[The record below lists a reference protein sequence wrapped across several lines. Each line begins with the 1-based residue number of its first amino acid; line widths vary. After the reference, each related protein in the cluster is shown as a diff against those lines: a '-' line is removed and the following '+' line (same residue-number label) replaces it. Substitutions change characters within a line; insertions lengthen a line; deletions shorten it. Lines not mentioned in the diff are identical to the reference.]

1 MEHSSQRQFESSPMH
16 AHFTQASVASSMNS
30 QMMSSPAMGVHSM
43 QHQASKPQADLK
55 PNFYNPYHVKHRRR
69 TTKEQLTLLEG
80 TFKSTPKPSS
90 ELRKSLASTL
100 GMTAREVQIWF
111 QNRRAKQKN
120 MLMRACS
127 SNGSPELC
135 ADKDASAEDPC
146 VQSPVDD
153 MLSASSK
160 LTRACSA
167 DHSHQHAAST
177 QPPLASAPC
186 SSLGSSVREMMAPT
200 LALRRHSDIPA
211 HFFHSETSAYAAAV
225 AATASAGAML
235 PAVSTANRSATIPSS
250 IPATAALSEC
260 AASLQMS
267 TAAYP
272 SQIPPPLANVSSND
286 MLQRAAYN
294 HVPSSRPIQLVPS
307 QQQRKQ
313 KRAGNGDSDRYHTAR
328 VHQEAFDGTNKL
340 PVKHDDFLKRTADE
354 QFSLLDPANLPNF
367 MIPTVPGNGLGALGS
382 GMSSVGFSSQPPMP
396 YGGMGWSA
404 MPYSG
409 CGNSQSHPS
418 MHSAIPQPDMSML
431 FSGLLA

>member
-1 MEHSSQRQFESSPMH
+1 
-16 AHFTQASVASSMNS
+16 
-30 QMMSSPAMGVHSM
+30 
-43 QHQASKPQADLK
+43 
-55 PNFYNPYHVKHRRR
+55 
-69 TTKEQLTLLEG
+69 
-80 TFKSTPKPSS
+80 
-90 ELRKSLASTL
+90 
-100 GMTAREVQIWF
+100 MTAREVQIWF

-127 SNGSPELC
+127 SNASPELC
-135 ADKDASAEDPC
+135 ADKDASAEASC

-153 MLSASSK
+153 VLSASSK

-167 DHSHQHAAST
+167 DHSQQHAAST
-177 QPPLASAPC
+177 RPPLASALC
-186 SSLGSSVREMMAPT
+186 SSSSSLGSSVREMMAPT

-235 PAVSTANRSATIPSS
+235 PAVSTVNRSATIPSS
-250 IPATAALSEC
+250 IAATAASSEC

-272 SQIPPPLANVSSND
+272 SQIPPPLTNVSSSD
-286 MLQRAAYN
+286 MLQRAAYS

-307 QQQRKQ
+307 QQQKKQ

-340 PVKHDDFLKRTADE
+340 PVKYDDFLKRTADE
-354 QFSLLDPANLPNF
+354 QFNLLDPANLPNF

-396 YGGMGWSA
+396 YGGMGWPA

-418 MHSAIPQPDMSML
+418 MHSAMPQPDMSML
-431 FSGLLA
+431 FSGLLALSPNGGGGSGHSYPSMLNAPFGLSGMGSGLGTGTAAPAAHPGMSPADMPFGVDSSSSFYHTLLLLAHQNPNLAGNSSAQRQGIQGFAFESL